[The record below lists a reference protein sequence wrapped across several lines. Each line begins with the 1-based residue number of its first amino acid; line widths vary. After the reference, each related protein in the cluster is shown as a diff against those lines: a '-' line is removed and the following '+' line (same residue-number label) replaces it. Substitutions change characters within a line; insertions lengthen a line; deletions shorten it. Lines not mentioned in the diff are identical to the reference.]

1 MSSSTTAV
9 SLDGDSSLPS
19 WFKPARFLDVEF
31 DADAYVSDLRRFVP
45 LETLSSQLQKYLT
58 VLKGKLVEV
67 INEDYNDFVS
77 LSTKLVN
84 VDGAVT
90 QMQKPLLTLKDKLIS
105 AQAAVQSELN
115 VLNQGLQRRQQAAKV
130 KALLELMQDTAHVM
144 SKVEKLLAEVDA
156 LIAQQGHE
164 NLTRDALDSRT
175 RLYERVASEV
185 SRLKYFLAKGDQL
198 PILQQLQ
205 PRADSAVARLSSLL
219 SQALDAALRDGHQ
232 SAVLHCL
239 QAYTAVGD
247 THGAEQVVQQALV
260 VPLVD
265 SVIAE
270 EQEGRTLGAAP
281 ASDQLAPV
289 LETMLT
295 RVQEECGALLQTT
308 MAPQSGLQSF
318 DFLGN
323 SILAAVD
330 QQVAS
335 SLPGAFSPGVPTS
348 FISNYRAAMHFLD
361 QVESICT
368 TKTAFQALRDSPAYD
383 SFLRRWKLSVYFS
396 LRFQEIAGPLEAS
409 VALPSLTTVTQEQQ
423 SSNGLHLQLQPSLS
437 LWHALQRCTADGVYL
452 QPLADKFARL
462 VLQLL
467 ARYAFWVA
475 EGIASKSNSGAATP
489 PQDGAVNSQGDR
501 SWAGKASPEQLALV
515 RADLDSLAAWTED
528 QFWPEM
534 RQRLSFLPTEVV
546 ESIGSSFQEA
556 QNSMTAQARPVK
568 EAIVSILLDRC
579 LTVLRQL
586 RGITAT
592 YRMTARPLPTR
603 PSHYVGGVLQPL
615 RAFLGTD
622 AGKSLQPSAQQE
634 VAEGVAATVSQQYA
648 SMVSELL
655 DMLQKTEQSLAR
667 VRRNKPADSAAAGD
681 GSELSNIQKI
691 SLQLF
696 LDVKE
701 FGVQMQKHNVQPS
714 SLTEYQDLWCVVAPE
729 DKPFEEAFH
738 ENK

>member
-1 MSSSTTAV
+1 MSSSATAI
-9 SLDGDSSLPS
+9 SLDVDHSLPS
-19 WFKPARFLDVEF
+19 WFKPTRFLDVEF

-115 VLNQGLQRRQQAAKV
+115 ALNQGLQRRQQAAKV

-156 LIAQQGHE
+156 LIAQQGHN
-164 NLTRDALDSRT
+164 NLTRDALDSHT

-205 PRADSAVARLSSLL
+205 PRADSAVERLSNLL
-219 SQALDAALRDGHQ
+219 RQALDTALKEGHQ

-247 THGAEQVVQQALV
+247 THSAEQVVQQALV
-260 VPLVD
+260 VPLVE

-270 EQEGRTLGAAP
+270 EQEGRALGAAP
-281 ASDQLAPV
+281 ASDQLSPV
-289 LETMLT
+289 LEAMLT
-295 RVQEECGALLQTT
+295 RVQAECGELLRTT
-308 MAPQSGLQSF
+308 MAPQSSLQSF

-330 QQVAS
+330 HQVAS
-335 SLPGAFSPGVPTS
+335 CLPGAFSPGVPIS

-361 QVESICT
+361 QLECMCT

-409 VALPSLTTVTQEQQ
+409 VALPSLTLVTQEQQ
-423 SSNGLHLQLQPSLS
+423 SSNSLQLQLQPSLS
-437 LWHALQRCTADGVYL
+437 LWHALHRCTADGVYL
-452 QPLADKFARL
+452 EPLADKFARL
-462 VLQLL
+462 ALQLL

-475 EGIASKSNSGAATP
+475 EGIAFKSDSGAATP
-489 PQDGAVNSQGDR
+489 SQEGLVNPQGDR
-501 SWAGKASPEQLALV
+501 SWAGRASPEQLALV
-515 RADLDSLAAWTED
+515 RADLDSLAVWTEN
-528 QFWPEM
+528 QYWPEM
-534 RQRLSFLPTEVV
+534 QQRLSFLPTQVV
-546 ESIGSSFQEA
+546 DSIGSSFQEA
-556 QNSMTAQARPVK
+556 QNSIKAQAGPVK
-568 EAIVSILLDRC
+568 DAIVSILLDRC

-622 AGKSLQPSAQQE
+622 AGKCLQPSAQQE

-648 SMVSELL
+648 IMVSELL

-714 SLTEYQDLWCVVAPE
+714 SLTEYQDLWCIVAPE
-729 DKPFEEAFH
+729 NTPLGKTFH
-738 ENK
+738 DNK

>member
-1 MSSSTTAV
+1 MSSSAIAV
-9 SLDGDSSLPS
+9 SLDGDNSLPS
-19 WFKPARFLDVEF
+19 WFKPARLLYVEF

-105 AQAAVQSELN
+105 AQAAVQSELSA
-115 VLNQGLQRRQQAAKV
+115 LNQGLQRRQQAAKV

-156 LIAQQGHE
+156 LIAQQGHD

-175 RLYERVASEV
+175 RLYERVASE
-185 SRLKYFLAKGDQL
+185 
-198 PILQQLQ
+198 
-205 PRADSAVARLSSLL
+205 
-219 SQALDAALRDGHQ
+219 
-232 SAVLHCL
+232 
-239 QAYTAVGD
+239 AYTAVGD
-247 THGAEQVVQQALV
+247 THSAEQVVQQALV
-260 VPLVD
+260 VPLVE

-270 EQEGRTLGAAP
+270 EQEGRALGAAP

-295 RVQEECGALLQTT
+295 RVQEQCGELLQTT

-335 SLPGAFSPGVPTS
+335 SLPGAFSPGVPIS

-361 QVESICT
+361 QLESMCT

-383 SFLRRWKLSVYFS
+383 SFLRRWKVSVYFS

-423 SSNGLHLQLQPSLS
+423 SSNSLHLHLQPSLS

-475 EGIASKSNSGAATP
+475 EGIASTKTSSGAATP
-489 PQDGAVNSQGDR
+489 SQDGLVNPQGDR
-501 SWAGKASPEQLALV
+501 SWAGRASPEQLALV

-534 RQRLSFLPTEVV
+534 QQRLSFLPTEVV

-556 QNSMTAQARPVK
+556 QNSMTAQAGPVK
-568 EAIVSILLDRC
+568 DAIVSILLDRC

-622 AGKSLQPSAQQE
+622 AGKHLQPAAQQE

-714 SLTEYQDLWCVVAPE
+714 SLTEYQDLWSIVAPE
-729 DKPFEEAFH
+729 DKPLEKAFH

>member
-1 MSSSTTAV
+1 MQ
-9 SLDGDSSLPS
+9 
-19 WFKPARFLDVEF
+19 
-31 DADAYVSDLRRFVP
+31 VP

-105 AQAAVQSELN
+105 AQAAVQSELSA
-115 VLNQGLQRRQQAAKV
+115 LNQGLQRRQQAAKV

-156 LIAQQGHE
+156 LIAQQGHD

-205 PRADSAVARLSSLL
+205 PRADSAVKRLSSFL
-219 SQALDAALRDGHQ
+219 SQALDAALREGHQ

-247 THGAEQVVQQALV
+247 THSAEQVVQQALV
-260 VPLVD
+260 VPLVE

-270 EQEGRTLGAAP
+270 EQEGRALGAAP

-295 RVQEECGALLQTT
+295 RVQEQCGELLQTT

-335 SLPGAFSPGVPTS
+335 SLPGAFSPGVPIS

-361 QVESICT
+361 QLESMCT

-383 SFLRRWKLSVYFS
+383 SFLRRWKVSVYFS

-423 SSNGLHLQLQPSLS
+423 SSNSLHLHLQPSLS

-475 EGIASKSNSGAATP
+475 EGIASTKTSSGAATP
-489 PQDGAVNSQGDR
+489 SQDGLVNPQGDR
-501 SWAGKASPEQLALV
+501 SWAGRASPEQLALV

-534 RQRLSFLPTEVV
+534 QQRLSFLPTEVV

-556 QNSMTAQARPVK
+556 QNSMTAQAGPVK
-568 EAIVSILLDRC
+568 DAIVSILLDRC

-622 AGKSLQPSAQQE
+622 AGKHLQPAAQQE

-714 SLTEYQDLWCVVAPE
+714 SLTEYQDLWSIVAPE
-729 DKPFEEAFH
+729 DKPLEKAFH